1 MHKLTSPWVLLV
13 DLESVKVDEKI
24 KLQVIN
30 LRKKCES
37 YLDEMR
43 LITDK
48 WKIEN
53 NTITILQADKNKWDE
68 IFSKYAK
75 EMMQMDKLLSPWRG
89 KLKR

>member
-37 YLDEMR
+37 YLYEMR

-75 EMMQMDKLLSPWRG
+75 AMMRMDKLLSPWRG

>member
-1 MHKLTSPWVLLV
+1 MQKWEYPWVLLV
-13 DLESVKVDEKI
+13 DLESAKVDEKI

-30 LRKKCES
+30 LRKKCELYS
-37 YLDEMR
+37 DEMR

-48 WKIEN
+48 WKIED

-68 IFSKYAK
+68 IFSNYTKA
-75 EMMQMDKLLSPWRG
+75 MMRMDKLLSPWRG

>member
-1 MHKLTSPWVLLV
+1 MQKLTTSPWVLLV

-30 LRKKCES
+30 LRKKSES

-53 NTITILQADKNKWDE
+53 NTVTILQADKNKWDE
-68 IFSKYAK
+68 IFSN
-75 EMMQMDKLLSPWRG
+75 
-89 KLKR
+89 